1 MKSGH
6 GTIRN
11 GRGRRNRKNIKQKI
25 ITGFFP
31 FSCPSLHPSAS
42 FRKPIHLFHRSDRP
56 LFGQRS
62 RDANKQRQ
70 NGGKQMTKKSDPP
83 TQPTDLRP
91 IILLTNHSFSM
102 DKKKCNRLTHSHTHR
117 QRKTAVM
124 IFFFL
129 PKSNPHTHT
138 KTDKRRRFL
147 RPKLRDR
154 GRSKRRNKES
164 GGLGTRKRRPKEKKR
179 KKLLL
184 YLSIILK
191 KRG

>member
-62 RDANKQRQ
+62 RDANKQRE

-102 DKKKCNRLTHSHTHR
+102 EKKNATGSLT
-117 QRKTAVM
+117 
-124 IFFFL
+124 
-129 PKSNPHTHT
+129 HTHT
-138 KTDKRRRFL
+138 DNV
-147 RPKLRDR
+147 KLRWWFSSSSQKVIR
-154 GRSKRRNKES
+154 THTQRQTKEGGSSARN
-164 GGLGTRKRRPKEKKR
+164 
-179 KKLLL
+179 
-184 YLSIILK
+184 
-191 KRG
+191 